1 MTRYFAPQAEAD
13 FAAIIGYLAERNAVA
28 AGELSDRIFTVIDK
42 LARDEFEGPEQTL
55 VSGEVVRSWP
65 VPPLR
70 VYYQRQPSAFWVVR
84 IYHQVQQPIV
94 K

>member
-1 MTRYFAPQAEAD
+1 MTLYFAPQAEAD

-28 AGELSDRIFTVIDK
+28 ARELSDRIFTIIDK

-70 VYYQRQPSAFWVVR
+70 VYCQRQPSAFCVVR
-84 IYHQVQQPIV
+84 IYHQAQQPIA

>member
-1 MTRYFAPQAEAD
+1 VTLYFAPEAEAD
-13 FAAIIGYLAERNAVA
+13 FAAIIAYVAERNAIA
-28 AGELSDRIFTVIDK
+28 AGELSARILTVIDK
-42 LARDEFEGPEQTL
+42 LVRDEFDGPEHTL

-84 IYHQVQQPIV
+84 IYHQAQQPIV